1 MYYIFIS
8 EDKYNR
14 ECRVIPVDF
23 SAGLDI
29 YSDISDQLS
38 GLDVGVLGEYAIHVH
53 PDLGG
58 WRGGRTK

>member
-1 MYYIFIS
+1 MNDYMDYILIS

-23 SAGLDI
+23 SSGLDI

-38 GLDVGVLGEYAIHVH
+38 GLDVGVLGECSKFPVLLI
-53 PDLGG
+53 
-58 WRGGRTK
+58 

>member
-1 MYYIFIS
+1 MNDYMYYIFIT

-23 SAGLDI
+23 TAGLDI

-38 GLDVGVLGEYAIHVH
+38 GLDVGVLGECSKLPV
-53 PDLGG
+53 LL
-58 WRGGRTK
+58 T